1 MTCRLPAQ
9 QARPILQKEV
19 YTTRTPPLQHNTAP
33 NTTINTIVTTSQ
45 ASIALYLQVCLTET
59 NG

>member
-19 YTTRTPPLQHNTAP
+19 YTTKIRFIPL
-33 NTTINTIVTTSQ
+33 ILSE
-45 ASIALYLQVCLTET
+45 SVCKVWF
-59 NG
+59 